1 MDTLIAVVAALGAA
15 CAFGVSSVLMFLAAS
30 RAPRQDVLRLR
41 LIARLSRNPIWT
53 AGMALQAASYGIQGI
68 ALAFGPLVLVQPLAA
83 TDLLFALPLLA
94 LVHRHAM
101 RRRQL
106 LAALLVAVGVA
117 TFLAV
122 SPPSHGIAAP
132 PVRAWLIPAVPVAA
146 LVIVAAGA
154 ALRTKGFT
162 RTTLLAVASGAAFAL
177 LDALSKSFVGL
188 IRRDGFA
195 PTLLRWEPY
204 VLLVVGVVG
213 LVLSQSAFQSGPL
226 SVSLPVID
234 TLEPTGAV
242 TIGALVFDE
251 HMSAAPAILAVQLC
265 GAAAAL
271 LGILIL
277 DRSPLAG
284 QEPSDKPGPP
294 RREQAHRHVLCYR
307 RRA

>member
-1 MDTLIAVVAALGAA
+1 METLIAVVAALGAA

-30 RAPRQDVLRLR
+30 RAPQQDVLRLR
-41 LIARLSRNPIWT
+41 LIARLSRNPMWT
-53 AGMALQAASYGIQGI
+53 AGMALQAASYGIQAV

-94 LVHRHAM
+94 LV
-101 RRRQL
+101 RRQAMGRRQI
-106 LAALLVAVGVA
+106 LAALLVAGGVA

-122 SPPSHGIAAP
+122 SPPSHGIVAP
-132 PVRAWLIPAVPVAA
+132 PIRAWLVPAVPVAA
-146 LVIVAAGA
+146 IVIAAAGA
-154 ALRTKGFT
+154 ALRTKRFT

-204 VLLVVGVVG
+204 VLLGVGVVG

-242 TIGALVFDE
+242 AIGALVFDE
-251 HMSAAPAILAVQLC
+251 RISAAPALLATQLC

-271 LGILIL
+271 LGIFIL

-284 QEPSDKPGPP
+284 DEPGDKAAPP
-294 RREQAHRHVLCYR
+294 RREQAHRPALGHR
-307 RRA
+307 RRS